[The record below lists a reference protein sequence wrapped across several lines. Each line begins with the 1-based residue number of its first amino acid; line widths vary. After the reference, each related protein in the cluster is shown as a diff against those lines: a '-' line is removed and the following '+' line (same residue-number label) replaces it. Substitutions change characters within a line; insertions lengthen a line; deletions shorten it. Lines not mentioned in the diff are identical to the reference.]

1 VNGNG
6 NSPYWRF
13 LAAVV
18 GTAIALNVAWALI
31 RQAMPLVLILAVLVG
46 LIVLWRWRR
55 DGMW

>member
-6 NSPYWRF
+6 NSPYLRF
-13 LAAVV
+13 LAVVV
-18 GTAIALNVAWALI
+18 GTAIALNIAWALI
-31 RQAMPLVLILAVLVG
+31 RQAMPLVLILVVLVG